1 MQQTDI
7 RKRYNLTED
16 RARTDEEKL
25 NRIDRLRGALAHRAA
40 AARSGADYKNAEK
53 AERNRKRLLQLGVRK
68 GKKKFHVILEGKFRY
83 ETDVVAEDVDDAGYR
98 AKAEAQSAA
107 RGVNLKQEKVV
118 SAKEWQKQT
127 GTA

>member
-1 MQQTDI
+1 MQLTDI
-7 RKRYNLTED
+7 KEKYNLTED

-68 GKKKFHVILEGKFRY
+68 GKKKFHVVLEGKFRY

-118 SAKEWQKQT
+118 SARELQ
-127 GTA
+127 

>member
-25 NRIDRLRGALAHRAA
+25 NRIDRLRGALAHQAA
-40 AARSGADYKNAEK
+40 SARSSTNYKSAEK
-53 AERNRKRLLQLGVRK
+53 AERNRKRLLQLGIRK

-118 SAKEWQKQT
+118 SAKEWQRQP
-127 GTA
+127 